1 MFTGIVEEIGTVE
14 SIKSVKNLTLV
25 AVKAK
30 KILAGI
36 KLGDSIAIDGVCL
49 TVMKKVS
56 SLIYFEA
63 MKETLD
69 KTTAGIWRKGTQVN
83 LERALLA
90 NSRLGGHFVTGHVD
104 GMGVITGIT
113 KKENDVSLTL
123 KSPKELMKFIVLKG
137 SICLNGVS
145 LTVGKVHK
153 NSCEVYLI
161 PYTLKETN
169 LGLLKLNDPVNIEID
184 ILARY
189 VLNFRA
195 GYAF

>member
-1 MFTGIVEEIGTVE
+1 MFTGIVEEIGTIE
-14 SIKSVKNLTLV
+14 SVKSAKNLALV
-25 AVKAK
+25 TVKAK
-30 KILAGI
+30 KILSGS

-49 TVMKKVS
+49 TVVNKAS
-56 SLIYFEA
+56 SAVCFEA

-69 KTTAGIWRKGTQVN
+69 KTTAGIWRKGMRVN

-104 GMGVITGIT
+104 GIGVITGIA
-113 KKENDVSLTL
+113 KEENYVALAL
-123 KSPKELMKFIVLKG
+123 KSPKELMKFIVPKG

-145 LTVGKVHK
+145 LTVGKVRE
-153 NSCEVYLI
+153 NNFEVYLI

-169 LGLLKLNDPVNIEID
+169 LGLLKLGDPVNIEID

-189 VLNFRA
+189 MLKK
-195 GYAF
+195 